1 MRVIRVTRV
10 TRIRRMSDFYRDC
23 IIETAYLRT
32 GLNAGL
38 DVRADSHPSSDRW
51 N

>member
-1 MRVIRVTRV
+1 MGMNDV
-10 TRIRRMSDFYRDC
+10 YQDC
-23 IIETAYLRT
+23 IKETTYLRT

-38 DVRADSHPSSDRW
+38 DVRADSHPSSKRR